1 MALYPIEAQ
10 RFGLKKEAVRGTAET
25 TPTKWYPVMKGTE
38 FKYDLALLENDVLKG
53 DPTMMPPIA
62 GAKTGAGKIK
72 LPLDSQT
79 CPEFFRS
86 LLGGLS
92 SAQQAATAAYK
103 HTITLNAG
111 YQKPSYTF
119 FHDYGIDVKK
129 YSLGVVKKIAIGGGV
144 DSLGTFEADV
154 LFKSEIAGAS
164 IGSPSF
170 PTQKYLAFN
179 TMDFK
184 IAGTSNTDIKE
195 WNIEIDNGAMGL
207 KTLNLSQEVNDII
220 AANKLD
226 IKGGFTIYFS
236 TEAERAKFLANTA
249 VALRMLA
256 VGPLIAST
264 YYHTVDVNIY
274 EAHYTAFPFGDDS
287 GLLAAKVAFTG
298 YYSASDSKAIQIDVT
313 NIDTAY

>member
-1 MALYPIEAQ
+1 VALYPIEAQ

-25 TPTKWYPVMKGTE
+25 TPAKWYPILKGTE
-38 FKYDLALLENDVLKG
+38 LKYDLALLENDVLKG

-72 LPLDSQT
+72 IPLDAQS
-79 CPEFFRS
+79 CGEFFRS
-86 LLGGLS
+86 LLGGAAS
-92 SAQQAATAAYK
+92 VQQGGSAAYN
-103 HTITLNAG
+103 HTFTLNAG

-119 FHDYGIDVKK
+119 FQDYGIDIKK

-144 DSLGTFEADV
+144 DSLGSFEADV
-154 LFKSEIAGAS
+154 LFKSEIGGAS
-164 IGSPSF
+164 IGSPTF

-207 KTLNLSQEVNDII
+207 KTLNLSQDVNDII

-236 TEAERAKFLANTA
+236 TEAERTKFLANTA

-256 VGPLIAST
+256 VGPLIAAT
-264 YYHTVDVNIY
+264 YYMTVDVNIY
-274 EAHYTAFPFGDDS
+274 EAHYTAFPFADDS

-313 NIDTAY
+313 NADTSY

>member
-1 MALYPIEAQ
+1 MALYPIVAQ

-25 TPTKWYPVMKGTE
+25 TPTKWYPVLKGTE
-38 FKYDLALLENDVLKG
+38 MKYELGLLENDVLKG

-62 GAKTGAGKIK
+62 GAKTGAGKVS

-79 CPEFFRS
+79 CVEFLRS
-86 LLGGLS
+86 LLGGVS
-92 SAQQAATAAYK
+92 SAQQGGSAAYK
-103 HTITLNAG
+103 HTITLSSS
-111 YQKPSYTF
+111 YQKPPYTF
-119 FHDYGIDVKK
+119 FLDYGIDVKK
-129 YSLGVVKKIAIGGGV
+129 YALGIVKKVSFAGAV
-144 DSLGTFEADV
+144 DSLGKFEADV
-154 LFKSEIAGAS
+154 LFKNEATGA
-164 IGSPSF
+164 IGSPTF

-184 IAGTSNTDIKE
+184 IAGASNTDVKE

-207 KTLNLSQEVNDII
+207 KTLNLSQDVADIVTPGKI
-220 AANKLD
+220 D

-236 TEAERAKFLANTA
+236 TEAERTKFLANTA
-249 VALRMLA
+249 VAIRMLA
-256 VGPLIAST
+256 VGPLIAAT
-264 YYHTVDVNIY
+264 YYHTVDINIY

-313 NIDTAY
+313 NADTAY